1 MGKLAFLFSG
11 QGTQYEGMGRELAS
25 CSNAAAEVFA
35 FADSLRPGTSA
46 ECFGKSKEELSVTRV
61 TQPTVFCVD
70 LAAAEALRERGMKP
84 DFAAGFSLGEVPALA
99 FCGYMS
105 REEAFSFVSRR
116 GEVMERCAGEKPG
129 EMYAVVRLTPDKV
142 EEIASRFEDTY
153 PVNYNSAEQTV
164 VACSVESSGA
174 LVTAVKEAGG
184 RAMKLAVSGAFHSPF
199 MDNASRDLAAEFGE
213 IEFADPE
220 IPCISNVTA
229 LPYTDETL
237 MFRQINSPVRWQKT
251 IEYLVSQGVTAFVE
265 CGPGKVLTGLVKK
278 ISPRSRAIN
287 VENRETLERA
297 VEVLANA
304 D

>member
-25 CSNAAAEVFA
+25 CSSAAASVFA
-35 FADSLRPGTSA
+35 QADSLRPGTSA
-46 ECFGKSKEELSVTRV
+46 ECFEKSKAELSVTRV

-70 LAAAEALRERGMKP
+70 LAAAEALRERGVEP

-105 REEAFSFVSRR
+105 REAAFGYVTRR
-116 GEVMERCAGEKPG
+116 GEVMERCAEERPG
-129 EMYAVVRLTPDKV
+129 EMYAVVRLTSEQV

-164 VACSVESSGA
+164 VACSAESAGELTA
-174 LVTAVKEAGG
+174 AVKEAGG

-199 MDNASRDLAAEFGE
+199 MDNASRELAAEFGE
-213 IEFADPE
+213 IEFAEPG
-220 IPCISNVTA
+220 ITCISNVTA

-237 MFRQINSPVRWQKT
+237 MFCQINSPVRWQRT
-251 IEYLVSQGVTAFVE
+251 IEYLVSQGVSTFVE

-278 ISPRSRAIN
+278 ISPDSLAIN
-287 VENRETLERA
+287 VENEESLERA
-297 VEVLANA
+297 LEVLANA